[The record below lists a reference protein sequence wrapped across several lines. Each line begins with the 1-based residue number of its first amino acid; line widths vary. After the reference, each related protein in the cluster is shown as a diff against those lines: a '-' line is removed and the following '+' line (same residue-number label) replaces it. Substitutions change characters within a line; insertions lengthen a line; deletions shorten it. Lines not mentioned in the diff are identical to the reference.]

1 MPHRL
6 LGAWLLSAAVG
17 GVGLAEGIL
26 FSARGQP
33 LPAVD
38 GGK

>member
-6 LGAWLLSAAVG
+6 LGTWLLSAAVG
-17 GVGLAEGIL
+17 AVGLAEGIL
-26 FSARGQP
+26 FSAQGQP

>member
-6 LGAWLLSAAVG
+6 LGAWLLAAVG

-26 FSARGQP
+26 FSAQGQP